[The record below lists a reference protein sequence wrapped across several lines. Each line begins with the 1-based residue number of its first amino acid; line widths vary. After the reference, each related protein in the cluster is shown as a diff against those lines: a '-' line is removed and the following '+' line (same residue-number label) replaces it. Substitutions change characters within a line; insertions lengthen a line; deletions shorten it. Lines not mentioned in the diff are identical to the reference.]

1 MKKLLRRMKTNTA
14 NKFKH
19 LLLILNK
26 LSKVL
31 VQSMVVCFPATMVL
45 IVANS
50 LLGVNIRLSY
60 YLDFALLAVLGVS
73 IVLSIFNWKNITA
86 KPAMPPKKNIATNTY
101 RRSQRATNRKRRNVS

>member
-1 MKKLLRRMKTNTA
+1 MRKLLRRMKANTA

-31 VQSMVVCFPATMVL
+31 VQSMVVCFPATIVL

-50 LLGVNIRLSY
+50 LLGVHIRLSY
-60 YLDFALLAVLGVS
+60 YLSFALLAVLGVS
-73 IVLSIFNWKNITA
+73 IVLSIFNWKNIVA
-86 KPAMPPKKNIATNTY
+86 KPVMHPKKNIATNTY
-101 RRSQRATNRKRRNVS
+101 RKSQRSINRKRRNVS